1 MANETV
7 GFVGG
12 GRITGIILDGL
23 RRGGAVPATVV
34 VSDPAAAVLGK
45 LKERHPGITATPD
58 NAVAASQ
65 DVVFL
70 AVHPPLMG
78 EVLPKIAGNLKAGAI
93 AVSLAPKFTIAKLSG
108 LLGGFQRIARVI
120 PNAPSVIG
128 AGFNPVCFAAAL
140 SPAERQAVKDI
151 VGAVGEC
158 PEVAEEKLEAYA
170 VLAAMGPTY
179 FWFQFEQLLSLG
191 RSFGL
196 TEGEAATALEK
207 MVTGAVETLTRSGLS
222 PEQVKDLVPVKP
234 LGEVEASWAE
244 TYRGK
249 LTAIYQK
256 IKP

>member
-1 MANETV
+1 MTSKTV

-23 RRGGAVPATVV
+23 KRGCALPATIV

-45 LKERHPGITATPD
+45 LNERHPEITVTQD
-58 NAVAASQ
+58 NALAASQ

-93 AVSLAPKFTIAKLSG
+93 AVSLAPKLTIAKLSG
-108 LLGGFQRIARVI
+108 LLGGFQRIVRVI
-120 PNAPSVIG
+120 PNAPSIIG
-128 AGFNPVCFAAAL
+128 AGFNPVCFAAGL
-140 SPAERQAVKDI
+140 NPAERQDI
-151 VGAVGEC
+151 ANIFGAIGEF

-170 VLAAMGPTY
+170 VVAAMGPTY
-179 FWFQFEQLLSLG
+179 FWFQFAELLSLA

-196 TEGEAATALEK
+196 TDGEAAAAIEK
-207 MVTGAVETLTRSGLS
+207 MVTGAVQTLTGSGLS
-222 PEQVKDLVPVKP
+222 ADQVKDLVPVKP
-234 LGEVEASWAE
+234 LGEVEANWAE
-244 TYRGK
+244 TYRAK
-249 LTAIYQK
+249 LTAIFQK